1 MFSIVISL
9 EQHRKSEEK
18 FKIFTSEKDE
28 SQVKVQAIT
37 KERDEFAKLALERG
51 KALEVSQLLLVG
63 LNIEL
68 VCDRYPERSGQDP
81 FNFEMITK
89 SQMNTELFRCT

>member
-1 MFSIVISL
+1 MFSIIISL

-51 KALEVSQLLLVG
+51 KALEVSQLPLVG
-63 LNIEL
+63 LNMTDEHRTLLLHLIN
-68 VCDRYPERSGQDP
+68 CNKFSCP
-81 FNFEMITK
+81 I
-89 SQMNTELFRCT
+89 

>member
-1 MFSIVISL
+1 MFSIIISL

-51 KALEVSQLLLVG
+51 KALEVSQLPLVG
-63 LNIEL
+63 LNMTDEHRTLLLHLIIN
-68 VCDRYPERSGQDP
+68 CNKFSCP
-81 FNFEMITK
+81 I
-89 SQMNTELFRCT
+89 